1 VREIDVRNI
10 FKDEVIDVKTC
21 RAAVLMLLAVGLAV
35 PCFAHHMA
43 VVVSK
48 QNAVTTMTSVQLS
61 KIFRTETKKWPDG
74 KFITLVLH
82 RSSAGEAVTL
92 QRLNKMSGQQWQAW
106 ITEHKDSLKLVDS
119 DDEVLTFVETTPGAV
134 GLVDVRSVNDRVTII
149 RVDGKVPME
158 DGYLPH

>member
-1 VREIDVRNI
+1 
-10 FKDEVIDVKTC
+10 VKNC
-21 RAAVLMLLAVGLAV
+21 RSVVLLLLLSGFAA

-61 KIFRTETKKWPDG
+61 RIFRSETKKWPDG
-74 KFITLVLH
+74 RSIVLVLH
-82 RSSAGEAVTL
+82 RGSAGEAVTL
-92 QRLNKMSGQQWQAW
+92 QRLNKMSAQQWRAW
-106 ITEHKDSLKLVDS
+106 MDEHQDSFKIVDS
-119 DDEVLTFVETTPGAV
+119 DDEVLTLVESVPGAV
-134 GLVDVRSVNDRVTII
+134 GLVDVRSVNGRVTIV